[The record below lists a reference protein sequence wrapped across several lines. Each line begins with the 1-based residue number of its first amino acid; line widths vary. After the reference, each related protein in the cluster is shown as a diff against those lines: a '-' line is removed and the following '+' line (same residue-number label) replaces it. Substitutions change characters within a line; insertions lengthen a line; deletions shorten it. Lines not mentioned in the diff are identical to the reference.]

1 MADNVLGF
9 IATIDVTDLQAGLSQ
24 IKKAINQTKNEFNTA
39 TAGLDNWQKS
49 SVGVN
54 AKLTQLNAQFEAQKK
69 AVEAYE
75 LEMERVKY
83 VHGENSKQVEIV
95 KEKLQKAKD
104 AVSKTQAQIDKYS
117 KSYEILK
124 KKEDEENSANSKLL
138 KSLDDNK
145 KKLSELENQYKS
157 AVLTHGK
164 YSKEAKAVESQV
176 KKTSKEIKDQES
188 QVKKLEDS
196 YSNLTNTTEAFKTV
210 GKTLLAGV
218 ATVGASI
225 GVLVGKLTSISDE
238 TEEYRKNQARLANT
252 FKDVGLSAESLEE
265 NYNKLYSVVAND
277 DKVTES
283 LSFLAQLG
291 GTEEDLSKIT
301 TTLIG
306 VYAKWGD
313 AIPINQLSQNINEAI
328 KTGEVTGQLSDAIKQ
343 AGEDEE
349 VFKSFLALCSTEQ
362 ERQNLILR
370 TLSSNY
376 DELGETYL
384 ANNKALTAN
393 NDTQREYNET
403 MAELGKVGDEI
414 KVKLTELKTKVL
426 EKVYP
431 LIKTTIDYV
440 SKNLKTLAT
449 VGITVGT
456 IATAFTLAEK
466 AMQGWNAVVKLGT
479 ALQTVWNAVCN
490 ANPIGKLI
498 TGATAL
504 VALGIAV
511 YKNWAKIKNF
521 FVGFWN
527 SISSFFAPIKDKLAE
542 IFSIENIK
550 NAWDNLVSFF
560 KELPATIINFFK
572 ELPERLG
579 AFFSTAWEGIKK
591 VFENPG
597 EFFETLVNSIVGFF
611 KDIPA
616 RLVKIFTDAW
626 EGIKKG
632 WNEFKDWFSRNAE
645 AEARVYTEEENQQY
659 YNEIKGTRT
668 SNETLENQ
676 RRQITEEVMV
686 EYHLDHDKIEQLKN
700 KFGDIFDVRDQL
712 NLWEQSGVS
721 FEEYFGN
728 LENLQAKSLQTQE
741 SQLQAS
747 AERQED
753 IYEEK
758 TRKALEEL
766 NTALEAELAT
776 AENDEAVDIIK
787 DKYKT
792 TFDKIKSTYDSY
804 VAKGHEANA
813 EIVKSFEELEPKVT
827 KSFEELEP
835 KVTKSVKN
843 LPKTFEQVM
852 GEVQQTVSKY
862 TSQIA
867 STFSSITGII
877 SDFYQQELDQLDNDY
892 DKYCDELDAKQKAYE
907 EQCQA
912 EIDATEAK
920 YAEESALNEE
930 ARQAELDAN
939 AQAYLDGKIDDKEY
953 FLNKYKIEE
962 KYNTKAEK
970 DTKQKDEAISKSNA
984 NVTAYAKK
992 LEEEKLA
999 KEKEVLAEK
1008 NKIAEKQFKAEKA
1021 NQIAQVWLNA
1031 ATATIACF
1039 AQLGPIGGAI
1049 AAAIVAGVAT
1059 AQTVLIA
1066 KQQYTPITAMAT
1078 GGVVDEPTYALIGEA
1093 GKEAVMPLENN
1104 TGWIN
1109 ELANQ
1114 LNELMQK
1121 DFGTEQ
1127 LQATPA
1133 GAMYYYGDTI
1143 NNYNYEQTINSPKS
1157 LTRAEIYKDSK
1168 SLLSLKKY

>member
-9 IATIDVTDLQAGLSQ
+9 IATIDVTDLKAGLSQ
-24 IKKAINQTKNEFNTA
+24 VKKAINQTKNEFDTA
-39 TAGLDNWQKS
+39 TAGLENWQKS

-54 AKLTQLNAQFEAQKK
+54 AKLAQLNGQFEAQKK

-75 LEMERVKY
+75 NEIERVKNLEGD
-83 VHGENSKQVEIV
+83 HSKQLEILQT
-95 KEKLQKAKD
+95 KLQKAKD

-117 KSYEILK
+117 KSYEALK

-145 KKLSELENQYKS
+145 KKLKDLENQYKS

-164 YSKEAKAVESQV
+164 YSKEAKNVENQV
-176 KKTSKEIKDQES
+176 KKTSKEIKEQEK

-225 GVLVGKLTSISDE
+225 GVLVSKLTNISGE

-265 NYNKLYSVVAND
+265 NYNKLYSVVADD
-277 DKVTES
+277 DKVTEA
-283 LSFLAQLG
+283 LSFLTQLG
-291 GTEEDLSKIT
+291 GTEDDLSKIT

-306 VYAKWGD
+306 VYAKFGD
-313 AIPINQLSQNINEAI
+313 AIPINQLSQNINEAV

-349 VFKSFLALCSTEQ
+349 VFKKFLALCTNEQ
-362 ERQNLILR
+362 ERQNLILK

-376 DELGETYL
+376 DELGDAYL

-393 NDTQREYNET
+393 NDAQREYNET
-403 MAELGKVGDEI
+403 MAELGVVGDEI

-440 SKNLKTLAT
+440 SKNLKTLTT

-466 AMQGWNAVVKLGT
+466 AMQGWNAVIKLGT

-490 ANPIGKLI
+490 ANPIAKLI
-498 TGATAL
+498 AGASAL
-504 VALGIAV
+504 VAVGVAV
-511 YKNWAKIKNF
+511 YKNWDKIENF
-521 FVGFWN
+521 FR
-527 SISSFFAPIKDKLAE
+527 
-542 IFSIENIK
+542 
-550 NAWDNLVSFF
+550 
-560 KELPATIINFFK
+560 ELPDNIINFF
-572 ELPERLG
+572 RD
-579 AFFSTAWEGIKK
+579 F
-591 VFENPG
+591 
-597 EFFETLVNSIVGFF
+597 
-611 KDIPA
+611 PA
-616 RLVKIFTDAW
+616 RLIKIFTDAW
-626 EGIKKG
+626 DGIKEG
-632 WNEFKDWFSRNAE
+632 WNNFKNWFSRNAE
-645 AEARVYTEEENQQY
+645 VEAKVYTEEENKQL
-659 YNEIKGTRT
+659 YNEAKKTRT
-668 SNETLENQ
+668 DDETFSKKNEETIKRIKFVYE
-676 RRQITEEVMV
+676 
-686 EYHLDHDKIEQLKN
+686 LDDA
-700 KFGDIFDVRDQL
+700 KFELLTSKVGDDLYVLQEALRG
-712 NLWEQSGVS
+712 WMSSSAS
-721 FEEYFGN
+721 FEEYFNN
-728 LENLQAKSLQTQE
+728 LESFQAQSLQTQE

-747 AERQED
+747 AERQESTYD
-753 IYEEK
+753 EI

-766 NTALEAELAT
+766 NTRLEAELAS
-776 AENDEAVDIIK
+776 AENDEAVDAIK
-787 DKYKT
+787 DKYKA
-792 TFDKIKSTYDSY
+792 TFDNIKSAYDSY
-804 VAKGHEANA
+804 VAKGNEANA
-813 EIVKSFEELEPKVT
+813 EIIE
-827 KSFEELEP
+827 SFEELEP
-835 KVTKSVKN
+835 KVTKSVKD

-867 STFSSITGII
+867 SAFSSITGII

-892 DKYCDELDAKQKAYE
+892 DAYCDELDAKQKAYE

-970 DTKQKDEAISKSNA
+970 DAKQKDEAITKSNTNA
-984 NVTAYAKK
+984 SNYAKK
-992 LEEEKLA
+992 LEDEKLA

-1109 ELANQ
+1109 ELAEQ
-1114 LNELMQK
+1114 LNTLMQK
-1121 DFGTEQ
+1121 DFNTAQ

-1157 LTRAEIYKDSK
+1157 LTRSEIYKDSK

>member
-1 MADNVLGF
+1 MADNILGF
-9 IATIDVTDLQAGLSQ
+9 IATIDVTDLKAGLSQ
-24 IKKAINQTKNEFNTA
+24 VKKAINQTKNEFDTA
-39 TAGLDNWQKS
+39 TAGLENWQKS

-54 AKLTQLNAQFEAQKK
+54 AKLTQLNGQFEAQKK

-75 LEMERVKY
+75 NEIERVKNLEGD
-83 VHGENSKQVEIV
+83 HSKQLEILQT
-95 KEKLQKAKD
+95 KLQKAKD

-117 KSYEILK
+117 KSYETLK

-145 KKLSELENQYKS
+145 KKLKDLENQYKS

-164 YSKEAKAVESQV
+164 YSKEAKDVENQV
-176 KKTSKEIKDQES
+176 KKTSKEIKEQEK

-225 GVLVGKLTSISDE
+225 GVLVSKLTSISEE

-265 NYNKLYSVVAND
+265 NYNKLYSVVADD
-277 DKVTES
+277 DKVTEA
-283 LSFLAQLG
+283 LSFLTQLG
-291 GTEEDLSKIT
+291 GTEDDLSKIT

-306 VYAKWGD
+306 VYAKFGD
-313 AIPINQLSQNINEAI
+313 AIPINQLSQNINEAV

-349 VFKSFLALCSTEQ
+349 VFKSFLALCTTEQ
-362 ERQNLILR
+362 ERQNLILK

-376 DELGETYL
+376 DELGDAYL
-384 ANNKALTAN
+384 ANNKTLTAN
-393 NDTQREYNET
+393 NDAQREYNET
-403 MAELGKVGDEI
+403 MAELGVVGDEI

-440 SKNLKTLAT
+440 SNNLKTLTT

-479 ALQTVWNAVCN
+479 ALQTVWNTVCN
-490 ANPIGKLI
+490 ANPIAKLI
-498 TGATAL
+498 AGASAL
-504 VALGIAV
+504 VTAGVAV
-511 YKNWAKIKNF
+511 YKNWDKVKNF

-572 ELPERLG
+572 EIPEKIG
-579 AFFSTAWEGIKK
+579 AFFSSAWSGIKK

-611 KDIPA
+611 KDVPT
-616 RLVKIFTDAW
+616 RLIKIFTDAW

-632 WNEFKDWFSRNAE
+632 WNNFKEWFSRNAE
-645 AEARVYTEEENQQY
+645 VEAKVYTEEENKQL
-659 YNEIKGTRT
+659 YNKVKETQSNDETYSQKNEKTIKRIKVIYELDDAKFELLT
-668 SNETLENQ
+668 SKVGDDLLAMQEA
-676 RRQITEEVMV
+676 
-686 EYHLDHDKIEQLKN
+686 LD
-700 KFGDIFDVRDQL
+700 GWMSSRA
-712 NLWEQSGVS
+712 S
-721 FEEYFGN
+721 FEEYFNN
-728 LENLQAKSLQTQE
+728 LEDFQSQSLQTQE

-747 AERQED
+747 AERQEST
-753 IYEEK
+753 YEEI

-766 NTALEAELAT
+766 NTRLEAELAS
-776 AENDEAVDIIK
+776 AENDEAVDAIK
-787 DKYKT
+787 DKYKA
-792 TFDKIKSTYDSY
+792 TFDNIKSAYDSY
-804 VAKGHEANA
+804 VAKGNEANA
-813 EIVKSFEELEPKVT
+813 EIIKSFEELEPKVT
-827 KSFEELEP
+827 KN
-835 KVTKSVKN
+835 VKN

-867 STFSSITGII
+867 SAFSSITGII

-892 DKYCDELDAKQKAYE
+892 DAYCDELDAKQKAYE

-920 YAEESALNEE
+920 YAEENALNEE

-970 DTKQKDEAISKSNA
+970 DAKQKDEAITKSNTNA
-984 NVTAYAKK
+984 SNYAKK
-992 LEEEKLA
+992 LEDEKLA

-1008 NKIAEKQFKAEKA
+1008 NKIAEKQFNAEKA

-1039 AQLGPIGGAI
+1039 AQLGPVGGAI

-1109 ELANQ
+1109 ELAEQ
-1114 LNELMQK
+1114 LNTLMQK
-1121 DFGTEQ
+1121 DFNTAQ

>member
-9 IATIDVTDLQAGLSQ
+9 IATIDVTDLKAGLSQ
-24 IKKAINQTKNEFNTA
+24 VKKAINQTKNEFDTA
-39 TAGLDNWQKS
+39 TAGLENWQKS

-54 AKLTQLNAQFEAQKK
+54 AKLTQLNGQFEAQKK

-75 LEMERVKY
+75 NEIERVKNLEGD
-83 VHGENSKQVEIV
+83 HSKQLEILQT
-95 KEKLQKAKD
+95 KLQKAKD
-104 AVSKTQAQIDKYS
+104 AVSKTQTQIDKYS
-117 KSYEILK
+117 KSYEALK

-145 KKLSELENQYKS
+145 KKLKDLENQYKS

-164 YSKEAKAVESQV
+164 YSKEAKNVENQV
-176 KKTSKEIKDQES
+176 KKTSKEIKEQEK

-225 GVLVGKLTSISDE
+225 GVLVSKLTSISEE

-252 FKDVGLSAESLEE
+252 FKDVGLSTESLEE
-265 NYNKLYSVVAND
+265 NYNKLYSVVADD
-277 DKVTES
+277 DKVTEA
-283 LSFLAQLG
+283 LSFLTQLG
-291 GTEEDLSKIT
+291 GTEDDLSKIT

-306 VYAKWGD
+306 VYAKFGD
-313 AIPINQLSQNINEAI
+313 AIPINQLSQNINEAV

-349 VFKSFLALCSTEQ
+349 VFKKFLALCTNEQ
-362 ERQNLILR
+362 ERQNLILK

-376 DELGETYL
+376 DELGDAYL

-393 NDTQREYNET
+393 NDAQREYNET
-403 MAELGKVGDEI
+403 MAELGVVGDEI

-440 SKNLKTLAT
+440 SKNLKTLTT

-466 AMQGWNAVVKLGT
+466 AMQGWNAVIKLGT

-490 ANPIGKLI
+490 ANPIAKLI
-498 TGATAL
+498 AGASAL
-504 VALGIAV
+504 VTVGIAV
-511 YKNWAKIKNF
+511 YKNWGKIENF
-521 FVGFWN
+521 FR
-527 SISSFFAPIKDKLAE
+527 
-542 IFSIENIK
+542 
-550 NAWDNLVSFF
+550 
-560 KELPATIINFFK
+560 ELPDNIINFF
-572 ELPERLG
+572 RD
-579 AFFSTAWEGIKK
+579 F
-591 VFENPG
+591 
-597 EFFETLVNSIVGFF
+597 
-611 KDIPA
+611 PA
-616 RLVKIFTDAW
+616 RLIKIFTDAW
-626 EGIKKG
+626 NGIKEG
-632 WNEFKDWFSRNAE
+632 WNNFKNWFSRNAE
-645 AEARVYTEEENQQY
+645 AEAKVYTEEENKQL
-659 YNEIKGTRT
+659 YNEAKKTRT
-668 SNETLENQ
+668 DDETFSKKNEETIKRIKFVYE
-676 RRQITEEVMV
+676 
-686 EYHLDHDKIEQLKN
+686 LDDA
-700 KFGDIFDVRDQL
+700 KFELLTSKVGDDLYVLQEAL
-712 NLWEQSGVS
+712 SGWMSSSAS
-721 FEEYFGN
+721 FEEYFNN
-728 LENLQAKSLQTQE
+728 LESFQAQSLQTQE

-747 AERQED
+747 AERQESTYD
-753 IYEEK
+753 EI

-766 NTALEAELAT
+766 NTRLEAELAS
-776 AENDEAVDIIK
+776 AENDEAVDAIK
-787 DKYKT
+787 DKYKA
-792 TFDKIKSTYDSY
+792 TFDNIKSAYDLY
-804 VAKGHEANA
+804 VAEGNEANA
-813 EIVKSFEELEPKVT
+813 EIIE
-827 KSFEELEP
+827 SFEELEP
-835 KVTKSVKN
+835 KVTKSVKD

-867 STFSSITGII
+867 SAFSSITGII

-892 DKYCDELDAKQKAYE
+892 DAYCDELDAKQKAYE

-970 DTKQKDEAISKSNA
+970 DAKQKDEAITKSNTNA
-984 NVTAYAKK
+984 SNYAKK
-992 LEEEKLA
+992 LEDEKLA

-1109 ELANQ
+1109 ELAEQ
-1114 LNELMQK
+1114 LNTLMQK
-1121 DFGTEQ
+1121 DFNTAQ